1 MSGIKEPLNMIQVN
15 STTTVKA
22 IKHAETSGF
31 ERLQRKLA
39 TREMRAPSS
48 ALKSIPPALT
58 APMPNA
64 VRGVRL
70 FLEGKISNPARRSIN
85 AV

>member
-1 MSGIKEPLNMIQVN
+1 MIQVN

-48 ALKSIPPALT
+48 ALKSIPSALT
-58 APMPNA
+58 TPMADA
-64 VRGVRL
+64 VMSSRSP
-70 FLEGKISNPARRSIN
+70 LEGEIGNPARRSIN